1 MRDGIYL
8 DNNATT
14 PLRPEA
20 KAAMLCAMEAP
31 GNPSSVHGFGQ
42 AQRRIVEDA
51 RERVAKLAG
60 VKTANVIFTSG
71 GSEAN
76 NTILNG
82 IVADHILTTSVEH
95 ASVLDAVPSA
105 TILPVDKNGTIHL
118 DELRAVLSGQD
129 QPALLS
135 VMAANNETGVIQP
148 IESVAEIAR
157 EFNAKLHVDAIQAAG
172 KIDLLTVAALADAIS
187 LSAHKLGGPQGVGA
201 IIVRDGVPFEPLVKG
216 GGQERRRRAG
226 TENVIGIAG
235 FGAAAEAAMAEF
247 EAFQALAD
255 IRDGI
260 ETALAGDAMIYGKEV
275 PRLANTSCIGMDG
288 VSAETQVMAFDLAGI
303 AISAGSACSSGK
315 VEPSHVLRAM
325 GLSDEKAGQTIRM
338 SLGWA
343 NEPSDASAFIDAWRA
358 LRARTSSEV
367 AA

>member
-20 KAAMLCAMEAP
+20 KEAMLRAMDVP

-51 RERVAKLAG
+51 REKIAITAG
-60 VKTANVIFTSG
+60 VRPANVIFTSG

-76 NTILNG
+76 NTILHG
-82 IVADHILTTSVEH
+82 IAADHVVTTSVEH
-95 ASVLDAVPSA
+95 ASVLDAVPNA
-105 TILPVDKNGTIHL
+105 TIVPVDRNGTIQL
-118 DELRAVLSGQD
+118 DALRAALSEQAG
-129 QPALLS
+129 PALLS

-148 IESVAEIAR
+148 IEAVSEIAR
-157 EFNAKLHVDAIQAAG
+157 EFNTKLHVDAIQAAG
-172 KIDLLTVAALADAIS
+172 KIDLMPIAAMADAIT

-235 FGAAAEAAMAEF
+235 FGAAAEAAMNEF
-247 EAFQALAD
+247 EAFQSLAD

-260 ETALAGDAMIYGKEV
+260 ETALAGDAVIYGQDV

-315 VEPSHVLRAM
+315 VEPSHVLLAM

-343 NEPSDASAFIDAWRA
+343 NDPSDAGGFIDAWRA
-358 LRARTSSEV
+358 LRTRTSSEV

>member
-1 MRDGIYL
+1 MRNGIYL

-14 PLRPEA
+14 PLRSEA
-20 KAAMLCAMEAP
+20 KDAMLRAMEVP

-51 RERVAKLAG
+51 REQVAALANS
-60 VKTANVIFTSG
+60 KPANVIFTSG

-76 NTILNG
+76 NTILHG
-82 IVADHILTTSVEH
+82 VAADRIVTTSVEH
-95 ASVLDAVPSA
+95 ASILDTVPDASIVAVDADGVIDLDALKQA
-105 TILPVDKNGTIHL
+105 LADLEG
-118 DELRAVLSGQD
+118 RVLV
-129 QPALLS
+129 S

-148 IESVAEIAR
+148 IDAVADIVR
-157 EFNAKLHVDAIQAAG
+157 EFDAKLHVDAIQAAG
-172 KIDLLTVAALADAIS
+172 KIDLASIVAAADAIS

-201 IIVRDGVPFEPLVKG
+201 IIIRDGVPFVPLVKG

-235 FGAAAEAAMAEF
+235 FGAAAKAALAEF
-247 EAFQALAD
+247 DDFKAIAD
-255 IRDGI
+255 MRDGI
-260 ETALAGDAMIYGKEV
+260 EIALAGDAIFYGQGV
-275 PRLANTSCIGMDG
+275 LRLANTSCIGMDG

-303 AISAGSACSSGK
+303 AVSAGSACSSGK

-343 NEPSDASAFIDAWRA
+343 SDSTDVGAFIDVWRA
-358 LRARTSSEV
+358 LRARTATEV